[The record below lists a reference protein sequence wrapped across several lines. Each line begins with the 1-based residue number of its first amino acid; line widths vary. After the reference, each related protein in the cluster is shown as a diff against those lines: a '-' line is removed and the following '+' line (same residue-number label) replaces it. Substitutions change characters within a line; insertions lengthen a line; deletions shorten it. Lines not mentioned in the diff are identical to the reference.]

1 MRALFSSTRG
11 AGHFNP
17 LVPFARAFER
27 AGHELIFAGPPDLAA
42 AVEAAGFDF
51 WQFDPPPED
60 ELSTIWARV
69 PELPPDEANAVVI
82 GEIFGRLNSTAAL
95 PKLRA
100 AFEDWRPGVVLRDP
114 NEYASALA
122 AELHGVPHARVAIG
136 LVSSEELGLRI
147 AAGPIDVIRRA
158 EGLPPDPDGD
168 VLRGS
173 PYLSNFPRTL
183 DEGEQADTHRFH
195 DPAWDEPAGELP
207 GWWPGSEDQ
216 PLVYVTF
223 GSVAGSFPQAPPV
236 YRVALEAVADLPAR
250 VLLTVGRDL
259 DLDALPLPP
268 ANVRIEPWVPQQDVL
283 GHAAAAVVHGGS
295 GSTLGALAAGLPLVV
310 VPLFADQP
318 ENARRVAEVGAGIAV
333 EPARE
338 EPSATIA
345 PLRAAIESVL
355 ADPSYRERAAA
366 LADELR
372 AEPSVDEAVPLLER
386 LDRR

>member
-1 MRALFSSTRG
+1 VRALFSSTRG

-27 AGHELIFAGPPDLAA
+27 AGHELMFAGPPDLAA
-42 AVEAAGFDF
+42 SVEAAGFDF
-51 WQFDPPPED
+51 WEFDPPPAD
-60 ELSTIWARV
+60 ELGEIWGRV
-69 PELPPDEANAVVI
+69 PALPPEEANQVVV
-82 GEIFGRLNSTAAL
+82 GEIFGRLNTTAAL
-95 PKLRA
+95 PRLRA
-100 AFEDWRPGVVLRDP
+100 AFEDWRPAAVLRDP
-114 NEYASALA
+114 NEYGSAIA

-136 LVSSEELGLRI
+136 LVSSEEMGLGI
-147 AAGPIDVIRRA
+147 AAGPIDAIRRA

-173 PYLSNFPRTL
+173 PYLSTFPRTL
-183 DEGEQADTHRFH
+183 DEGEQPDTHRFH

-207 GWWPGSEDQ
+207 GWWPGREDQ

-223 GSVAGSFPQAPPV
+223 GSVAGSLPQALPV
-236 YRVALEAVADLPAR
+236 YRVALEAVAELPVR

-259 DLDALPLPP
+259 QLGILGETP
-268 ANVRIEPWVPQQDVL
+268 ANVRIESWVPQQDVL
-283 GHAAAAVVHGGS
+283 GRAAAAVVHGGS

-338 EPSATIA
+338 DPAATIA

-355 ADPSYRERAAA
+355 AEPSYRESAGA
-366 LADELR
+366 LAEELR
-372 AEPSVDEAVPLLER
+372 GEPPVDAAVAM
-386 LDRR
+386 LDRRG